1 MLVSKAKDLG
11 IIDGSHVA
19 IDSTEINSFE
29 RSKPSSKIVKDGI
42 SPNWGK
48 KKDTNGNDH
57 KWFGWKL
64 HILADCKSELPL
76 SIILTPASINDGTQ
90 AIPLIKQLKDQYNS
104 TFCPQYYLMDKIYD
118 VKDIYTYIIEHT
130 KGQAVIAYNKRGSFA
145 PPEGF
150 NENLHPVCSMGYE
163 LAYWGRD
170 GDYLK
175 FRCPHAAAKIDC
187 PQGLNWCS
195 SSKYGYCIKVN
206 YRKNHRYYS
215 YPIRGSEQWQK
226 LYDER
231 TSIERCNSR
240 LKEYLNINNIRS
252 SGINKAKTWAL
263 LNCITLIAGTIA
275 ANKAKKL
282 STAA

>member
-29 RSKPSSKIVKDGI
+29 RSKPSSKIAKDGI
-42 SPNWGK
+42 SPNWGN

-76 SIILTPASINDGTQ
+76 NIILTTASVNDGTQ
-90 AIPLIKQLKDQYNS
+90 AIPLIKQLKGQYNS

-118 VKDIYTYIIEHT
+118 VKEIYTYIIGHT
-130 KGQAVIAYNKRGSFA
+130 KDQIVIAFNKRGNFA

-150 NENLHPVCSMGYE
+150 NINFHPVCSMGYE
-163 LAYWGRD
+163 LAYWGRN

-175 FRCPHAAAKIDC
+175 FRYPHAVAKIDC
-187 PQGLNWCS
+187 PQGL
-195 SSKYGYCIKVN
+195 Y
-206 YRKNHRYYS
+206 
-215 YPIRGSEQWQK
+215 
-226 LYDER
+226 
-231 TSIERCNSR
+231 
-240 LKEYLNINNIRS
+240 
-252 SGINKAKTWAL
+252 
-263 LNCITLIAGTIA
+263 
-275 ANKAKKL
+275 
-282 STAA
+282 